1 MGKRDSSRL
10 DERHKR
16 RRDADKKTKKHKK
29 HKDTE
34 RKSHRRHK
42 RSRHSD
48 SDSDS
53 DDAPVPNYTKAL
65 KLVRGLLTETPEL
78 AGDLLGLLQ
87 MLDAGEVAVIGGV
100 ENRRIRSKLKE
111 LFPLL
116 GLIKL
121 KEPKGAFAK
130 SRKANEAES
139 LMQIFQRMLTGDS
152 ENNEIKPKED
162 AEQAEDKPTDDE
174 DDEVVGPALPGM
186 KGFRLADERVEAE
199 MARKAEQLEKEQWE
213 HARAEEWMTMMPE
226 SSMLKDSLGP
236 QNRPPGKPAAFRSK
250 EPAAVDKTWFDSP
263 EERERAKR
271 AKLDM
276 ELLGYVREE
285 NAPSVSAA
293 SNTVSVVA
301 QPLVNES
308 ILPNANPEADEEMR
322 KQMEKLRKARGP
334 SLLEQHQ
341 RKQAEQA
348 KNGTGSTESAGGW
361 NRDRDLTLRRGMT
374 GDDAERMISAAKQ
387 INSKFTAP
395 TISRQFL

>member
-1 MGKRDSSRL
+1 MK
-10 DERHKR
+10 
-16 RRDADKKTKKHKK
+16 
-29 HKDTE
+29 
-34 RKSHRRHK
+34 
-42 RSRHSD
+42 
-48 SDSDS
+48 
-53 DDAPVPNYTKAL
+53 V
-65 KLVRGLLTETPEL
+65 VRELLIETPEL
-78 AGDLLGLLQ
+78 GKDLLGLLQ
-87 MLDAGEVAVIGGV
+87 MLDDGEVAVIGGI

-116 GLIKL
+116 GLVKL
-121 KEPKGAFAK
+121 REPKGAFAK
-130 SRKANEAES
+130 PHNGEEN
-139 LMQIFQRMLTGDS
+139 LMEIFQRMLSGDS
-152 ENNEIKPKED
+152 EKVDIDEMRRTLIPVSD
-162 AEQAEDKPTDDE
+162 VQDD

-199 MARKAEQLEKEQWE
+199 MARQAELLEKEQWE
-213 HARAEEWMTMMPE
+213 RVRDGGESKKTKGTGEIPVVREAWMTMMPE

-236 QNRPPGKPAAFRSK
+236 QNKPPSGKPAAFRSK

-276 ELLGYVREE
+276 ELLGYIREE
-285 NAPSVSAA
+285 NAPSAA
-293 SNTVSVVA
+293 SSSSMAPAST
-301 QPLVNES
+301 QPTVNES

-322 KQMEKLRKARGP
+322 KQMENLRKSRGP

-348 KNGTGSTESAGGW
+348 KTGAGTTPNSGGW
-361 NRDRDLTLRRGMT
+361 NRDRDLTVRRGMS